1 MKQVAPP
8 MMGWK
13 QFESSELATAETSN
27 LGGQILNAILGV
39 AMTYA
44 TLFGVGYM
52 LYGQMGAGGIRIA
65 VAVACAAALWA
76 RVKK

>member
-1 MKQVAPP
+1 

-13 QFESSELATAETSN
+13 QFAGSDLATEETRG
-27 LGGQILNAILGV
+27 LGGQVFNAILGV

-52 LYGQMGAGGIRIA
+52 LYGQTENGMYRLFLAVVCA
-65 VAVACAAALWA
+65 VALWW
-76 RVKK
+76 RVRR